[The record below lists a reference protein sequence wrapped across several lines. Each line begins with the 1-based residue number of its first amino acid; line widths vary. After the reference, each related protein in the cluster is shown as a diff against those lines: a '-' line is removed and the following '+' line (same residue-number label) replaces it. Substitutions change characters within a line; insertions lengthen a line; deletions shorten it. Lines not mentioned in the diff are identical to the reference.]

1 MAGLWLMDV
10 KISFMFLP
18 GYILKTVFLPIVLA
32 YIAGYISQWSV
43 GCIECLLFPVPL
55 LPQICQLVFE
65 GLCDPQVR

>member
-32 YIAGYISQWSV
+32 YISQWSV
-43 GCIECLLFPVPL
+43 GCIECLLFPVPP
-55 LPQICQLVFE
+55 LPHISQPVFE
-65 GLCDPQVR
+65 GLCDPHVC